1 MFVCV
6 CDDFFLFS
14 LLLISPLKRFIMQP
28 NIFLSSM
35 EFIEL
40 FGKQYIQFDAIE
52 NESIFNCIICI
63 RFFWQCESNYFW
75 IAENIWKKDS
85 RWWYKSQSGSF
96 SGWWMFWK
104 RQKMP
109 SLYYCLP
116 CQKVMADICWMC
128 VRSFFTLI
136 HFTHFYHEDTIY
148 LMWLQITISDSISI
162 CIDNSIIEK
171 FLCRFR
177 STLFFKKM
185 WIALNHRLKK
195 LFHFITP

>member
-1 MFVCV
+1 MS
-6 CDDFFLFS
+6 LFS
-14 LLLISPLKRFIMQP
+14 TV
-28 NIFLSSM
+28 
-35 EFIEL
+35 L
-40 FGKQYIQFDAIE
+40 FAFGF
-52 NESIFNCIICI
+52 
-63 RFFWQCESNYFW
+63 FFWQCESNYFW